1 MATVLIIGRPNV
13 GKSTLFNRLVGG
25 RDAIVDNLEGLTR
38 DFKIGKVRWYDKSFD
53 LVDTCGLFDN
63 PNNIIE
69 EKMKEVTFNLIN
81 EGDLI
86 LYIVDG
92 KNGLVGAD
100 QEFSEK
106 IRKSGKEV
114 ILVAN
119 KVENEQK
126 YKEEHEFDLYSL
138 GLGEPLPISAV
149 HGVNKHE
156 LLEIIADRL
165 EKKGLNL
172 EEDEFENEY
181 IKIAIV
187 GKPNAGKSSIFN
199 KIINNERSLVTEL
212 PGTTRDTVN
221 EKVSIND
228 KDYLFI
234 DTAGIRKKSKVK
246 IKNVEYYSVMRAV
259 TAIQKSDITI
269 MIIDATQGIGSQ
281 DQKIA
286 GVIEN
291 AGKGVIV
298 VFNKSDLIDDK
309 RKKELKKEFESQF
322 YFIKYGPIL
331 FTSAV
336 NGRGIKKIISSIE
349 IVRES
354 IQKKIPTGILNNI
367 VSRYTLSTPPVG
379 NARKKAKIYYS
390 TQIAVKPPIISLF
403 VNDPG
408 LFNESYLRG
417 LRNMIRTNIDP
428 FIGSPI
434 YIKLKRKKR

>member
-38 DFKIGKVRWYDKSFD
+38 DFKIGKVRWYEKSFD
-53 LVDTCGLFDN
+53 LIDTCGLFDN
-63 PNNIIE
+63 PKDIIE

-86 LYIVDG
+86 LYLVDG
-92 KNGLVGAD
+92 KNGLVGSD
-100 QEFSEK
+100 QEFAEK

-119 KVENEQK
+119 KVENEDK
-126 YKEEHEFDLYSL
+126 YKEEHELDLYSL
-138 GLGEPLPISAV
+138 GLGEPFPISAV
-149 HGVNKHE
+149 HGINKHE
-156 LLEIIADRL
+156 LLEIITDKL
-165 EKKGLNL
+165 EKRGFDL
-172 EEDEFENEY
+172 EDSDESES

-199 KIINNERSLVTEL
+199 KIIKNERSLVTEIA
-212 PGTTRDTVN
+212 GTTRDTVN
-221 EKVSIND
+221 ERIKINENE
-228 KDYLFI
+228 YIFI

-259 TAIQKSDITI
+259 TAIQKSDIVV
-269 MIIDATQGIGSQ
+269 MVIDATEGIGSQ

-286 GVIEN
+286 GIIEN
-291 AGKGVIV
+291 SGKGVIV
-298 VFNKSDLIDDK
+298 VYNKSDLINEK
-309 RKKELKKEFESQF
+309 ERKELIEEFEMQF
-322 YFIKYGPIL
+322 YFINYSPVL
-331 FTSAV
+331 FVSAL
-336 NGRGIKKIISSIE
+336 NGTGIRKIIDSIE
-349 IVRES
+349 LVREN
-354 IQKKIPTGILNNI
+354 IQKKIPTGILNNV

-379 NARKKAKIYYS
+379 NGRKKAKIYYS
-390 TQIAVKPPIISLF
+390 TQISTKPPVIGLF

-417 LRNMIRTNIDP
+417 LRKMIRTNIDP
-428 FIGSPI
+428 FTGSPI
-434 YIKLKRKKR
+434 YLKLKRKKK

>member
-38 DFKIGKVRWYDKSFD
+38 DFKIGKVNWYDKSFD

-63 PNNIIE
+63 PDNIVE

-86 LYIVDG
+86 LYLVDG
-92 KNGLVGAD
+92 KTGLVSSD

-138 GLGEPLPISAV
+138 GLGEPFPISAV

-156 LLEIIADRL
+156 LLEIITDRL
-165 EKKGLNL
+165 EEKGFNLEENL
-172 EEDEFENEY
+172 EEDEY

-199 KIINNERSLVTEL
+199 KIINNERSLVTEIA
-212 PGTTRDTVN
+212 GTTRDTVN
-221 EKVSIND
+221 EKVSINNN
-228 KDYLFI
+228 DYLFI

-269 MIIDATQGIGSQ
+269 MIIDATQGIGNQ

-298 VFNKSDLIDDK
+298 VFNKSDLIEEK
-309 RKKELKKEFESQF
+309 RKKELKKEFETQF
-322 YFIKYGPIL
+322 YFIKYSPVL

-336 NGRGIKKIISSIE
+336 NGKGIKKIISSIE

-390 TQIAVKPPIISLF
+390 TQISTKPPIISLF